1 MAAEEIR
8 EEASDNSD
16 NAGGDGEADERKSDE
31 KFVIR
36 PPFSHA

>member
-16 NAGGDGEADERKSDE
+16 NASGDEEADERNSNK

-36 PPFSHA
+36 PPFSHV